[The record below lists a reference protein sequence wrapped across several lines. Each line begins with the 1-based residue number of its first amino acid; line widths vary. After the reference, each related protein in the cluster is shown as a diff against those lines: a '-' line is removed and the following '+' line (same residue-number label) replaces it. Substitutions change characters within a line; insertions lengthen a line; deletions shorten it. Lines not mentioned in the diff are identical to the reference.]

1 MNLLVCSPGSEPQKN
16 FSRPMI
22 TMPSKPPDPPHSE
35 PQLEADSRFPSGPWC
50 GFFLMSHLPGKHH
63 MELKLSFRQGVM
75 AGEGRDLI
83 GPFLIRGRYQVDD
96 GQCWWTKR
104 YIGKHDVSYRGYNEG
119 KGIWGIWEIPPT
131 WKGGFHIWPEAMG
144 DPTKQK
150 LSEAIDE
157 PIELV
162 TETAVGVE
170 VGVEV
175 GATTRI

>member
-1 MNLLVCSPGSEPQKN
+1 MIMPSEPLN
-16 FSRPMI
+16 
-22 TMPSKPPDPPHSE
+22 PPQIE
-35 PQLEADSRFPSGPWC
+35 PQLETDSRFPSGPWC
-50 GFFLMSHLPGKHH
+50 GFFLMSHLPGKHQ

-75 AGEGRDLI
+75 TGEGRDLI

-119 KGIWGIWEIPPT
+119 KGIWGLWEIPPT

-144 DPTKQK
+144 DPTQQK

-157 PIELV
+157 PIDVE
-162 TETAVGVE
+162 TET
-170 VGVEV
+170 GVEV
-175 GATTRI
+175 GAAWAWKLVPRRGLRHVSSSPLSRRRCRVA